1 MIPLLLGSAAVAGAA
16 SWLGYNCYSP
26 TSQLYGRTVAFGAD
40 ARQICLTYDDGPND
54 PHTLRLLEV
63 LARHEVRATFFMIG
77 QFVKARPD
85 IARAVVSAGHVIGN
99 HTYTHPRL
107 LLCSAGRVR
116 QELDDCHREIENA
129 TGVKVSLFR
138 PPFGARRPAVL
149 KIARERGYTPV
160 MWTVT
165 CFDWSETTPEGVE
178 RRAIKRITK
187 QKDRGKIVL
196 LHDGGHL
203 RVGADRKHT
212 VIATDRLIR
221 RYKNEG
227 FRFVTVPEFAN

>member
-1 MIPLLLGSAAVAGAA
+1 MLPLITGAVVAGSA

-26 TSQLYGRTVAFGAD
+26 TSQLYGATVASGSD
-40 ARQICLTYDDGPND
+40 PRQICLTYDDGPND
-54 PHTLRLLEV
+54 PHTFRLLEV
-63 LARHEVRATFFMIG
+63 LAKHQVRATFFLIG

-99 HTYTHPRL
+99 HTYTHPSL
-107 LLCSAGRVR
+107 LWCSVVRVR
-116 QELDDCHREIENA
+116 KELEDCHREIEGA

-160 MWTVT
+160 MWSVT
-165 CFDWSETTPEGVE
+165 CFDWEVPTPEGVE
-178 RRAIKRITK
+178 ERAIKQITR

-203 RVGADRKHT
+203 QMGADRGHT
-212 VIATDRLIR
+212 VTATDRLIQ
-221 RYKNEG
+221 RYKAENY
-227 FRFVTVPEFAN
+227 RFVTVPEFAD